1 MKTSKEYKQSLKK
14 MKSNI
19 YKFGE
24 LIEDVTT
31 HTATKRTIEGH
42 AQIFDAAQSEEY
54 QDILTTKSN
63 ITGDDVSRYLS
74 IIGSE
79 EDMIANV
86 RMKRLMFNL
95 TGTCTGGRCAGFNA
109 INAMWATTHDMDK
122 ELKTDYHKRIKKW
135 LEDAQKRD
143 ITISGALTD
152 PKGDRSKSPTMQKDP
167 DMSLRVI
174 EKREYGIVVRGAK
187 MMINLNS
194 DINHYIELAKRLV
207 NIKEDIKVEHRKK

>member
-1 MKTSKEYKQSLKK
+1 
-14 MKSNI
+14 
-19 YKFGE
+19 
-24 LIEDVTT
+24 
-31 HTATKRTIEGH
+31 
-42 AQIFDAAQSEEY
+42 
-54 QDILTTKSN
+54 
-63 ITGDDVSRYLS
+63 
-74 IIGSE
+74 
-79 EDMIANV
+79 
-86 RMKRLMFNL
+86 
-95 TGTCTGGRCAGFNA
+95 
-109 INAMWATTHDMDK
+109 MWATTYDMDK